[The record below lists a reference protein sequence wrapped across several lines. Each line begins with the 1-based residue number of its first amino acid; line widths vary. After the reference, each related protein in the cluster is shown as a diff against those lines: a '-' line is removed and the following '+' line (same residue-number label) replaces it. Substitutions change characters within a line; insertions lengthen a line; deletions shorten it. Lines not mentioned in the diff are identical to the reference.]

1 MLGHMCWTYSGGHC
15 GRHTSPCSESSQS
28 CEDQLWGTAACDCH
42 HSGLYLLHIHSIQQ
56 IEASSYGTMLLSC
69 VVGRTQMQHSQ
80 QVLKKVY
87 IYKNNW
93 KVTQKWVHLIR
104 LQPTE
109 LENKRPRQE
118 TEGHMATETNM
129 LTTNT
134 MTWQKSIWQM
144 NTNTNRK
151 QDTRH
156 KAVYWK
162 LYTKVLWKK
171 SNNEM

>member
-1 MLGHMCWTYSGGHC
+1 MEQCF
-15 GRHTSPCSESSQS
+15 
-28 CEDQLWGTAACDCH
+28 CH
-42 HSGLYLLHIHSIQQ
+42 VWWA
-56 IEASSYGTMLLSC
+56 EPKC
-69 VVGRTQMQHSQ
+69 NSQ

-87 IYKNNW
+87 IYKKKL

-156 KAVYWK
+156 KVVYWK
-162 LYTKVLWKK
+162 LYTKGLCNPHRTENMTYNQSLVSKSLIYNIIAKHLVLC
-171 SNNEM
+171 SDLSPLLSGFPAVIVT